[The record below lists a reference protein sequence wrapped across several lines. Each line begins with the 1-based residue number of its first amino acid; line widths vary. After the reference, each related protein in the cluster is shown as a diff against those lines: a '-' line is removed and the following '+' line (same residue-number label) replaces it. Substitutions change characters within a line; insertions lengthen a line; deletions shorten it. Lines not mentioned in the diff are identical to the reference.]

1 MSGEIPYFVLQL
13 EGQLGKD
20 GEGVRTMGF
29 CNATRASQARHCKEL
44 RKID

>member
-20 GEGVRTMGF
+20 GEGVDTMGF
-29 CNATRASQARHCKEL
+29 CNATRASRGRHCEEL
-44 RKID
+44 RIID